1 MCSLENAI
9 ETMEKSVLVSHEVF
23 KFLIDEYRKAHTEDA
38 VTVLLDE
45 QDIGVATEGEI
56 ITLLKSHRY
65 EQEEMEKLK
74 KRNND
79 LKEHILALQGSANAF
94 QVSRCESCQESQR
107 ADKELEKLNE
117 MVDKYNELAHKYNAL
132 ESTVLSQIK
141 VHHFPEEIPS
151 IPKDDTCVSLYLFA
165 ENESDEPPRKLNDRS
180 LWYQFEIDNAFSKG
194 NKPCYFIYAS
204 DVMDAINK
212 SVNLRRLAGL
222 DQFSK
227 ATSYCPSCGAPIPT
241 PEQCKTYDDVVK
253 RDG

>member
-1 MCSLENAI
+1 MCSLEDAI
-9 ETMEKSVLVSHEVF
+9 ETMDKCVLVSHEVF
-23 KFLIDEYRKAHTEDA
+23 KFLVDEYRKAHTDDA

-56 ITLLKSHRY
+56 ITLLKSYRY
-65 EQEEMEKLK
+65 DLEEMEKLK

-79 LKEHILALQGSANAF
+79 LKEHIIALQGSANAF

-117 MVDKYNELAHKYNAL
+117 MVDKYNELAHKYNTLDSA
-132 ESTVLSQIK
+132 TLSKIK
-141 VHHFPEEIPS
+141 VHHFPDEIPT
-151 IPKDDTCVSLYLFA
+151 IPKDDTCVSLYLFDDNGS
-165 ENESDEPPRKLNDRS
+165 NEPICKLNDRS
-180 LWYQFEIDNAFSKG
+180 IWYQSEIDIAFRKG

-212 SVNLRRLAGL
+212 SVNLSRIAGL
-222 DQFSK
+222 DQFNKS
-227 ATSYCPSCGAPIPT
+227 TSYCPSCGAPIP
-241 PEQCKTYDDVVK
+241 PSDPCKTYEDVVK

>member
-1 MCSLENAI
+1 MCSLEDAI
-9 ETMEKSVLVSHEVF
+9 ETMDKCVLVSHEVF
-23 KFLIDEYRKAHTEDA
+23 KFLVDEYRKAHTDDA

-56 ITLLKSHRY
+56 ITLLKSYRY
-65 EQEEMEKLK
+65 DLEEMEKLK

-79 LKEHILALQGSANAF
+79 LKEHIIALQGSANAF

-117 MVDKYNELAHKYNAL
+117 MVDKYNELAHKYNTL
-132 ESTVLSQIK
+132 DSTTLSQIK

-165 ENESDEPPRKLNDRS
+165 DKENGEPPRKLNDRS
-180 LWYQFEIDNAFSKG
+180 LWYPSELEIAFRQG
-194 NKPCYFIYAS
+194 NKPCYFVYAS
-204 DVMDAINK
+204 DVQEAINK
-212 SVNLRRLAGL
+212 AVNLSRIAGL
-222 DQFSK
+222 DQFNKS
-227 ATSYCPSCGAPIPT
+227 TSYCPSCGAPIP
-241 PEQCKTYDDVVK
+241 PSEPCKTYEDVVK

>member
-65 EQEEMEKLK
+65 DQEEMEKLK

-165 ENESDEPPRKLNDRS
+165 ENESDEPPSKLNDRS

-204 DVMDAINK
+204 DVIEAINK
-212 SVNLRRLAGL
+212 SVNLRRIAGL
-222 DQFSK
+222 DKFSK
-227 ATSYCPSCGAPIPT
+227 ISYCPSCGAPIPT
-241 PEQCKTYDDVVK
+241 PEPCKTYDDVVK